1 MARAAVFVYEEV
13 PVDPAVHAGVQ
24 VSDHI
29 VCIICGVKVIDV
41 LWCLEVHRSET
52 TVAKTDSAR
61 HVKGTALG
69 KHEGFVRVFLFHQL
83 NSLEVVAGIPVECDT
98 GYHVHGLLVK
108 DGQNVFDH
116 TLFVVIPDEDADLV
130 RQTCFFHLR
139 IQIIFQVGFGL
150 FRCPYAAVPGGSRY
164 GLVLQA
170 QHRHRDSLI
179 EVCLQ
184 IFYDVFC
191 PASVILRFQ
200 AAAVVSLRNLFRNR
214 HSHCTV
220 NSSIILCDL
229 RCSFP
234 LIRRR
239 PRAHQNT
246 DRLCGDFDGFFQH
259 RKDIFAVAV
268 DREGC
273 QIRVCD
279 RVCDCLI
286 LLKGI
291 VTAVDRH
298 ADKSCMK
305 AVRSENIL

>member
-1 MARAAVFVYEEV
+1 M
-13 PVDPAVHAGVQ
+13 
-24 VSDHI
+24 
-29 VCIICGVKVIDV
+29 
-41 LWCLEVHRSET
+41 
-52 TVAKTDSAR
+52 
-61 HVKGTALG
+61 
-69 KHEGFVRVFLFHQL
+69 
-83 NSLEVVAGIPVECDT
+83 ECDT
-98 GYHVHGLLVK
+98 GYHVHGLLVQNS
-108 DGQNVFDH
+108 QNVLDH

-130 RQTCFFHLR
+130 RQACFFHLR

-229 RCSFP
+229 RRSFP

-305 AVRSENIL
+305 AVRSENILQGLILCFLIHTGQQVCAALGHGAAEALDGLELKVRIQVDDIRLNHFYALGLVFRCQRFFPGFCFPFYMVRCNLFCFHFPYSIFHMFCGIY